1 VGYPFGVNGEESIL
15 LVSRVDIEGKWGP
28 KEAVFGT
35 WEPVVVVSAER
46 VPRVGFGVDDG
57 V

>member
-1 VGYPFGVNGEESIL
+1 MGYPFGVNGEESIL